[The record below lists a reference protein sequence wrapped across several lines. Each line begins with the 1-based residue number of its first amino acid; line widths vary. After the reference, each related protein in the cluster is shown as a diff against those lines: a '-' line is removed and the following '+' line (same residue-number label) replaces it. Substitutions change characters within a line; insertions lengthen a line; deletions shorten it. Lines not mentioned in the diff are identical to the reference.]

1 MNPYENFGTEW
12 KLNGPPANEQTA
24 NWELMEALQTVIES
38 PRYSLLDNGYKAM
51 ILMELENGG
60 EYEPVD
66 PLGLKPS
73 QT

>member
-24 NWELMEALQTVIES
+24 NWELKEALQTVIES
-38 PRYSLLDNGYKAM
+38 PRYSLLGNGYKAM